1 LNKLHKPVVEAIIEN
16 LRLIFAEGKFADKVI
31 ASSLKKNA
39 KWGSRD
45 RKFIAETTYEIVRN
59 YRILYSSVGTKNP
72 WPLFAAYLVKREI
85 NFPEWKELNGLNQKN
100 IKRILIENK
109 GFFSIAQSIPDWLD
123 ELGRAELKDKWENEI
138 TALNQEAKV
147 VLRTNF
153 LKVSRDKLNQL
164 LLNEGIETEPHKELP
179 EALILAQRKN
189 IFDTKAFKNG
199 FFELQDVSSQ
209 RVAHFMRL
217 KEGMRVVDAC
227 AGGGGK
233 SLHIASLLKNK
244 GKVISM
250 DVRENKLEE
259 LKRRAAR
266 AGVSN
271 IETRVVNDD
280 NLKKLE
286 GYADTLLL
294 DVPCSGLGVLRRNPD
309 AKWKLTPEKII
320 AVRELQK
327 NILSSYSPI
336 VKSGGSLVYATCS
349 ILPIENTE
357 QIKKFLDSN
366 KEFEMEEEKIIY
378 PSEGFD
384 GFYMC
389 RLIRKK

>member
-1 LNKLHKPVVEAIIEN
+1 MNKLHKPVVEAIIEN

>member
-233 SLHIASLLKNK
+233 SLHSKIK
-244 GKVISM
+244 
-250 DVRENKLEE
+250 
-259 LKRRAAR
+259 
-266 AGVSN
+266 
-271 IETRVVNDD
+271 
-280 NLKKLE
+280 
-286 GYADTLLL
+286 
-294 DVPCSGLGVLRRNPD
+294 
-309 AKWKLTPEKII
+309 AK
-320 AVRELQK
+320 
-327 NILSSYSPI
+327 
-336 VKSGGSLVYATCS
+336 
-349 ILPIENTE
+349 
-357 QIKKFLDSN
+357 
-366 KEFEMEEEKIIY
+366 
-378 PSEGFD
+378 
-384 GFYMC
+384 
-389 RLIRKK
+389 

>member
-1 LNKLHKPVVEAIIEN
+1 MNKIHKPVVEAIIEN

-59 YRILYSSVGTKNP
+59 YRMLYSSVGTKNP